1 MTTPLSESDVQE
13 QVQVEASKFNS
24 KLWRN
29 NVGAFEDRTGR
40 TVFFGLGNISKLSNK
55 QFKTSDLIGFTMVTI
70 TPDMVGKKL
79 PVFTAMECKK
89 PSWKYAETIREV
101 GQKKF
106 IDVIKTNNGI
116 ASFVNSVE
124 SYVKEII
131 NYKPR

>member
-1 MTTPLSESDVQE
+1 MDEKQVQE
-13 QVQVEASKFNS
+13 LIQMEASTKGHRLFINS
-24 KLWRN
+24 S
-29 NVGAFEDRTGR
+29 GAFQDNTGR
-40 TVFFGLGNISKLSNK
+40 LVRFGLGHTTKN
-55 QFKTSDLIGFTMVTI
+55 QAFKSSDLIGFTMVTI